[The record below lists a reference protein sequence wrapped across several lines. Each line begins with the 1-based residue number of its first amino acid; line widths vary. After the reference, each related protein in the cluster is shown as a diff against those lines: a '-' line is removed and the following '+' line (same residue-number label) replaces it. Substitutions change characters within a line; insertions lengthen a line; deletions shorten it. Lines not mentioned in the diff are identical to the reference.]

1 MGNSNKGKE
10 ILVWVLIAVGLGAV
24 VFGMYGAA
32 TQSGKTNGDGSVLV
46 SPVVAEDRTKGSANA
61 KVELVEYS
69 DFECPACRYFYGM
82 VKQLEA
88 EKGNAVRVTYRHFP
102 LQQHRYALVTAQAAE
117 AAELQ
122 GKFWEMHDML
132 FEKQEEWS
140 KSADIQQ
147 SLIGYATALGLDA
160 ERFVVDIQKKE
171 IADKIDR
178 DRALGAEQ
186 KIQGTPTFFLNGT
199 LVQFRSY
206 EDLKQLVEVELNK

>member
-1 MGNSNKGKE
+1 MSTKGKE
-10 ILVWVLIAVGLGAV
+10 ILIWVLIAVGLGAI

-32 TQSGKTNGDGSVLV
+32 TQSGKTNGDGGVLV
-46 SPVVAEDRTKGSANA
+46 SPVVVEDRTKGSANA

-69 DFECPACRYFYGM
+69 DFECPACKYFYGM
-82 VKQLEA
+82 VKQLEE
-88 EKGNAVRVTYRHFP
+88 EKGDAVRMTYRHFP
-102 LQQHRYALVTAQAAE
+102 LEQHKYARVAAQAAE
-117 AAELQ
+117 AAGLQ

-147 SLIGYATALGLDA
+147 SLIGYATATGLDA
-160 ERFVVDIQKKE
+160 DRFVADIQKE
-171 IADKIDR
+171 EVADKIER
-178 DRALGAEQ
+178 DRALGMEQ

-206 EDLKQLVEVELNK
+206 EDLKQLVEAELGK